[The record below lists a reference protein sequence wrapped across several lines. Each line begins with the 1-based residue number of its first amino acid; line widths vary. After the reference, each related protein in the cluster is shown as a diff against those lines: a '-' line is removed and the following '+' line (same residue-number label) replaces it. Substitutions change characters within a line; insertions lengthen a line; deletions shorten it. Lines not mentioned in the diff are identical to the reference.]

1 MAHKKG
7 KTFEA
12 HERKRK
18 AIKSDFD
25 KMDSDRTEKG
35 TKKYTLQ
42 YILEKLAEK
51 YFLSTKRIY
60 SILFVEKKAAQK
72 VTIKKS
78 TKKD

>member
-18 AIKSDFD
+18 AIKADYD
-25 KMDSDRTEKG
+25 KMDNDRTPKG
-35 TKKYTLQ
+35 TRKHTLQ

-51 YFLSTKRIY
+51 YFLSTARIY
-60 SILFVEKKAAQK
+60 NILFIEKKATPK